1 MSISTLLKL
10 IILVGTLTRWIII
23 DNSCVCIVQTTVL
36 AFSIS
41 SNLNTTLYSVYYV

>member
-10 IILVGTLTRWIII
+10 IILVGTLNRWIFI